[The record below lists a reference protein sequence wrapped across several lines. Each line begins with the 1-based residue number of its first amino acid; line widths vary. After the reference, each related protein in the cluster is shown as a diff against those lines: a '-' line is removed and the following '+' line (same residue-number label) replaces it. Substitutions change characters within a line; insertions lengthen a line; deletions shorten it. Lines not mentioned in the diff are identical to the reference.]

1 MATGNAVWG
10 IEIGQCALK
19 ALKLRHADEGL
30 VEAVAF
36 DVIEHPKILSQPDAD
51 PEEIIKAALEKF
63 ASRNDWSGDQF
74 VIGIPGQQ
82 TFARFCKLPPVDP
95 KKIPDIVRFE
105 AGQQI
110 PFDMSEVVW
119 DYHVFSTEDSPDV
132 EIGIFAIR
140 KDIIRTHIENYGK
153 LNIAPAAVQTLPSA
167 LYNFVHHDLDLKD
180 DGGAVVIIDVGAQN
194 TDLIIAGGNSTWT
207 RNIPLGGNNFTEAL
221 IKAFKLSFSKAENLK
236 KTAATSKYARQI
248 FQAMRP
254 VFADLVA
261 EIQRSLGY
269 YSSSHRD
276 VELTQVLA
284 LGNAFRLPG
293 LQKYLAN
300 NLSIAGGVHKLE
312 KFNKVAAT
320 ATINAPEFADNILSF
335 GAAYGLALQ
344 GLGLGKISASLLPPD
359 LARIAV
365 WNKKRP
371 WFVAAAACLGL
382 AAIFPHTRNWLDES
396 ALAANAHYSSDAKRI
411 IDNAQSF
418 RSRFDQVRLDTT
430 QQEERIKN
438 LLTLQNDKRVIPYI
452 LSLIHE
458 AMPELDPPAVAEA
471 RTPEA
476 LKKLISSN
484 PAAHARTRRRQILI
498 ESCNIQYVKDVEKF
512 QGSSGAGGQ
521 GGRQTIGFEG
531 MEGIEGGMMGGML
544 GGGREFREFTEAP
557 AEDGGESGPIE
568 GAGFYVSIVGR
579 LLYGESRSEA
589 AGLLSEVYF
598 TRLRELGQVAK
609 LGFYVLDKDKQVR
622 DQEKNPNL
630 FRISPY
636 YADATGR
643 REFGRRGRQAFTV
656 RGTMP
661 AEGEAEN
668 NPFADPVTGEDM
680 SKDWRFE
687 MGFKIKLGEKPEAE
701 EPGEAG

>member
-110 PFDMSEVVW
+110 PFDMSDVVW
-119 DYHVFSTEDSPDV
+119 DYHVFSNEDSPDV

-344 GLGLGKISASLLPPD
+344 GLELGKISASLLPPD

-458 AMPELDPPAVAEA
+458 AMPELDPPAVGAD
-471 RTPEA
+471 P
-476 LKKLISSN
+476 
-484 PAAHARTRRRQILI
+484 RRIRNGQILI
-498 ESCNIQYVKDVEKF
+498 DELRIQYRAAKTN
-512 QGSSGAGGQ
+512 A
-521 GGRQTIGFEG
+521 GRQEVRWDRIDQANTPI
-531 MEGIEGGMMGGML
+531 
-544 GGGREFREFTEAP
+544 RWRP
-557 AEDGGESGPIE
+557 AEVGQDFWPLAEP
-568 GAGFYVSIVGR
+568 GFVVVLEGR
-579 LLYGESRSEA
+579 LFFDGAYSKAAGRITDDYLPRIAKLGSRPGMGIQLRVGDSAGLFHQSIRLQTFAPIQSESVSGESRAQA
-589 AGLLSEVYF
+589 ARPPG
-598 TRLRELGQVAK
+598 
-609 LGFYVLDKDKQVR
+609 
-622 DQEKNPNL
+622 
-630 FRISPY
+630 
-636 YADATGR
+636 
-643 REFGRRGRQAFTV
+643 
-656 RGTMP
+656 
-661 AEGEAEN
+661 
-668 NPFADPVTGEDM
+668 
-680 SKDWRFE
+680 WRF
-687 MGFKIKLGEKPEAE
+687 KISFMLMLGANSKNDGP
-701 EPGEAG
+701 